1 MVFWRLEQSP
11 ALEIFWEPLG
21 ELPGGGW
28 QRENH
33 LTDHLRAK
41 IYAEFAPLSV
51 DMKTAAITHVC
62 YVHSITVLSIR
73 CITNAAKHG
82 GLDYFI

>member
-1 MVFWRLEQSP
+1 MGAAGRVAWGRM
-11 ALEIFWEPLG
+11 ATG
-21 ELPGGGW
+21 ESFI
-28 QRENH
+28 
-33 LTDHLRAK
+33 TDHLRAK

-62 YVHSITVLSIR
+62 YVHSITVRSIR

>member
-1 MVFWRLEQSP
+1 M
-11 ALEIFWEPLG
+11 ATG
-21 ELPGGGW
+21 ESFI
-28 QRENH
+28 
-33 LTDHLRAK
+33 TDHLRAK
-41 IYAEFAPLSV
+41 IYAEFAPLSM